1 MTGSPH
7 GAGDRSAADGKPL
20 LIVAG
25 AVGAG
30 LLLVIVVV
38 IGFVASNRDRGG
50 ISGTPVPVPATY
62 SVAATANACD
72 LVDRAVL
79 TKWAAA
85 PRLEPDHT
93 ETRNSGRSGT
103 LNCTLFYG
111 NAPGDKF
118 PMNTA
123 ALRVRADVVAG
134 SGART
139 YEHCKRSTADLA
151 DTGSEVT
158 SGEFTGIGTQGYWQF
173 EADNFGGIVD
183 AKFVVCVWEGEAAVK
198 VDLALSREK
207 AAPEIG
213 RDELDS
219 VARSQARKV
228 LDGLR
233 TTGASVPPSAA
244 ATSTPPSEP
253 APGNYAMSK
262 AANACDL
269 VDPTVLQ
276 RWSSTPDQPPSHR
289 ETQPSAHDPG
299 SLTCQVSFKSLAG
312 DGVQWNQAAID
323 LRVEFTA
330 AGAAPAYDEWKRKD
344 TTTTGSGLDSGDVP
358 GIGARGYWH
367 TAVSDSSSTTGMDYV
382 VGVQDSNVSVRVR
395 IPLLRQHGEPPVH
408 LDEVGAVARNQA
420 QRALDALR
428 K

>member
-7 GAGDRSAADGKPL
+7 GAGDRSGADGTPL

-25 AVGAG
+25 AVGVG
-30 LLLVIVVV
+30 LLLVIGMV
-38 IGFVASNRDRGG
+38 IGFVASRDGDG
-50 ISGTPVPVPATY
+50 VSGTPLPVPATY
-62 SVAATANACD
+62 SAAATTNACD

-85 PRLEPDHT
+85 PLREPDHT
-93 ETRNSGRSGT
+93 ETRISGDVGT
-103 LNCTLFYG
+103 LDCNLFYG

-123 ALRVRADVVAG
+123 ALRVRADVEAG

-139 YEHCKRSTADLA
+139 YEHWKRSTADLA
-151 DTGSEVT
+151 DAGSEVT

-183 AKFVVCVWEGEAAVK
+183 AKYVVCVWDWGVAVK
-198 VDLALSREK
+198 IDIDLSREQ
-207 AAPEIG
+207 AAPVIG

-219 VARSQARKV
+219 VARTQARKV

-233 TTGASVPPSAA
+233 ITVTSATSSAA
-244 ATSTPPSEP
+244 ATTTPPPEP

-269 VDPTVLQ
+269 VDSTVLHQ
-276 RWSSTPDQPPSHR
+276 WSSTPDQPPAHH
-289 ETQPSAHDPG
+289 ETQPSAYGPG
-299 SLTCQVSFKSLAG
+299 SLTCQVSYKSPAG
-312 DGVQWNQAAID
+312 DGVHWNQAAID
-323 LRVEFTA
+323 LRVEFTT

-344 TTTTGSGLDSGDVP
+344 TGTTGSGLDSGDVP
-358 GIGARGYWH
+358 GIGAQGYWH
-367 TAVSDSSSTTGMDYV
+367 TAVADSSSTTGMDYV

-395 IPLLRQHGEPPVH
+395 IPILRQHGEPPVH
-408 LDEVGAVARNQA
+408 LDEVGAIARNQA

>member
-1 MTGSPH
+1 M
-7 GAGDRSAADGKPL
+7 

-30 LLLVIVVV
+30 LLLVIGVV
-38 IGFVASNRDRGG
+38 IGFVASNRDGG
-50 ISGTPVPVPATY
+50 GASGTPLPAPAAY
-62 SVAATANACD
+62 SVATTANACD

-93 ETRNSGRSGT
+93 ETRISGNVGT
-103 LNCTLFYG
+103 LNCNLFYG

-123 ALRVRADVVAG
+123 ALRVRADIAAG

-151 DTGSEVT
+151 DAGSEVT
-158 SGEFTGIGTQGYWQF
+158 SGEFTGLGTQGYWQF

-183 AKFVVCVWEGEAAVK
+183 AKYVVCVWDGEAAVK
-198 VDLALSREK
+198 IDIDLSREK

-233 TTGASVPPSAA
+233 IPVGGKVNESASVASATGTSVTPSAA
-244 ATSTPPSEP
+244 ATAAPP
-253 APGNYAMSK
+253 PGNYAMSK

-269 VDPTVLQ
+269 VDPTVLHQ
-276 RWSSTPDQPPSHR
+276 WSSTPDQPPAHH
-289 ETQPSAHDPG
+289 ETQPSAYGPG
-299 SLTCQVSFKSLAG
+299 SLTCQIGYKSLAG
-312 DGVQWNQAAID
+312 DGVHWNQAAID
-323 LRVEFTA
+323 LRVEFTT
-330 AGAAPAYDEWKRKD
+330 AGTAPAFDEWKRKD
-344 TTTTGSGLDSGDVP
+344 TGTTGSGLSSGDVP
-358 GIGARGYWH
+358 GIGAQGYWH
-367 TAVSDSSSTTGMDYV
+367 TAVSDSSSSTGMDYV

-395 IPLLRQHGEPPVH
+395 IPILRQHGEPPVH
-408 LDEVGAVARNQA
+408 LDEVGAIARNQV